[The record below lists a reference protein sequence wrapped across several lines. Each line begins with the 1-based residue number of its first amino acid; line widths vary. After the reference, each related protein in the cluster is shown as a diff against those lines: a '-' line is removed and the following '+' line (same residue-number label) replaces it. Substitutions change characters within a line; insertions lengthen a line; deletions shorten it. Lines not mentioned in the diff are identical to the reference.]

1 MSVPTAGS
9 SRRSSRWGIVLVLAL
24 ALSVIADARQA
35 VTIKLGT
42 IAPDNSPWVNAL
54 RQMGSTWEKTTDK
67 RVLLRLYAGTI
78 PSDSS
83 AISRMALDNLQAAT
97 LFVAG
102 LGEIDPAFNVFG
114 IPFFFESDA
123 ELEHVQKAL
132 APMFE
137 QRLAAKKYR
146 LLAWAN
152 GGWVRL
158 FSKQPLKTIPEIQ
171 KAKLYTTEGDAK
183 SEKWFAQAGFNV
195 VPLATAQI
203 PVQLKNPLGS
213 INAAPSPPV
222 YAAAAGFY
230 KDAPYMLDMRLGPFA
245 TATVI
250 TEAAWKK
257 ISPADQAKIADAAV
271 AMAKTVNAGAGGL
284 DTKYIDEMKK
294 AGLNVVSLDAK
305 TQADFKAAADKL
317 TATQRGSAVPADA
330 YDAADQGA
338 RRVPEEPS
346 GERTRP
352 QAAFDEPR
360 RQVRGR
366 HRRDRGPGH
375 RHPAARGR
383 RGARGAG
390 HLLVRVRRHSPRT

>member
-1 MSVPTAGS
+1 MFRMKINIHS
-9 SRRSSRWGIVLVLAL
+9 SRRRLALVVLTLAL

-42 IAPDNSPWVNAL
+42 IAPENSPWVNAL
-54 RQMGSTWEKTTDK
+54 RQMGATWEKTTEK
-67 RVLLRLYAGTI
+67 RVLLRLYAGSI

-132 APMFE
+132 APMFD
-137 QRLAAKKYR
+137 QKLAAKKYR

-171 KAKLYTTEGDAK
+171 SAKLYTTEGDDK
-183 SEKWFAQAGFNV
+183 GEKWFKQAGFNV
-195 VPLATAQI
+195 QPLATAQI

-257 ISPADQAKIADAAV
+257 ISPADQTKMVEAAV
-271 AMAKTVNAGAGGL
+271 AMAKTVNAGASGL
-284 DTKYIDEMKK
+284 DSKYIDEMKK

-305 TQADFKAAADKL
+305 AQADFKASSEKI
-317 TATQRGSAVPADA
+317 TATQRGTVVPADV
-330 YDAADQGA
+330 YDAAVKA
-338 RRVPEEPS
+338 R
-346 GERTRP
+346 
-352 QAAFDEPR
+352 DEFR
-360 RQVRGR
+360 KTKR
-366 HRRDRGPGH
+366 
-375 RHPAARGR
+375 
-383 RGARGAG
+383 
-390 HLLVRVRRHSPRT
+390 